1 MNWPWKSTHMCL
13 FPIDSIRGQSLF
25 LDLLLQHSFV
35 SRRSASYSVSV
46 PVGQFWV
53 NFTSLIWNQLRLC
66 CDHFWLYYILRTGS
80 LFGWMIELITVVKCH
95 FLDLGHLSPQ
105 VLNIY
110 MRKSKNILPLA
121 KAYFLWED
129 VAFSK
134 TFQHETWFYIKDF
147 WMFIVS
153 FSLIYMLLEKI
164 LLQQAPVKSFMNVQ

>member
-1 MNWPWKSTHMCL
+1 MTLEIHSYVSFPYRLNQRGGNHYFWICSSSTLLCQEEVPL
-13 FPIDSIRGQSLF
+13 F
-25 LDLLLQHSFV
+25 
-35 SRRSASYSVSV
+35 SVSACGSV
-46 PVGQFWV
+46 LGELHIFDLKPAETVLWPLLAVLYPENWVTIWVDDWTYYCGQM
-53 NFTSLIWNQLRLC
+53 SLPC
-66 CDHFWLYYILRTGS
+66 
-80 LFGWMIELITVVKCH
+80 
-95 FLDLGHLSPQ
+95 LGHLSPQ